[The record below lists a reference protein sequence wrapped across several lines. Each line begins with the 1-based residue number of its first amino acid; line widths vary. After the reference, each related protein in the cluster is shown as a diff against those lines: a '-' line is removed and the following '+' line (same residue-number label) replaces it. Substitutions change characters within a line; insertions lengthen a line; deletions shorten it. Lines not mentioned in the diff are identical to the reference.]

1 MHAVLTRQ
9 QQWLPQSHLRPPAP
23 AAWLQLQPLQQV
35 PAQLRAD
42 CCVVTVLLAWLLRE
56 AAGET
61 WLMLRMLLL
70 LLPMCLCWM
79 LLLR

>member
-1 MHAVLTRQ
+1 
-9 QQWLPQSHLRPPAP
+9 
-23 AAWLQLQPLQQV
+23 
-35 PAQLRAD
+35 
-42 CCVVTVLLAWLLRE
+42 VVTVLLAWLLRE